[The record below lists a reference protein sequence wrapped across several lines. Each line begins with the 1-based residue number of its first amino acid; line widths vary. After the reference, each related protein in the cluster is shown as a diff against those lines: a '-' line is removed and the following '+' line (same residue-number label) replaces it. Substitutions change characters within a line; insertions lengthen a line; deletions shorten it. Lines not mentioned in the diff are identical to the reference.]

1 MTDVEVRWTNL
12 TWLIASDGM
21 LNNST
26 KWLDRLSDHM
36 KSSEHLLAN
45 DVDNEFLSKFHVTAT
60 CPDGQTDEWDEYIEP
75 LTIHAR
81 QTLSD
86 FLHVNILPCTME
98 NHTVG
103 VEATLTMFFI
113 VRNRLGLI

>member
-81 QTLSD
+81 HPLGFSTCK
-86 FLHVNILPCTME
+86 HTPCTME
-98 NHTVG
+98 NHNVG
-103 VEATLTMFFI
+103 VEATLTMFFYSQDI
-113 VRNRLGLI
+113 T